1 MQNKNLR
8 QQAVTLVE
16 QLPAEKLKTAVDYLI
31 SLEEEVLRDS
41 EVPQKGLGTV
51 IHEMFKPFGGVELE
65 IPPRESMRGRREEI
79 DYENRNEKGF

>member
-16 QLPAEKLKTAVDYLI
+16 QLPAEKLKTAVDYLT
-31 SLEEEVLRDS
+31 SLEEEVLQDS
-41 EVPQKGLGTV
+41 EAPQKGLGTA

-65 IPPRESMRGRREEI
+65 IPPRALMRGRREEI
-79 DYENRNEKGF
+79 GYENRNEKGV

>member
-31 SLEEEVLRDS
+31 SLEEEVLQDNEAS
-41 EVPQKGLGTV
+41 QKGLGTA

-65 IPPRESMRGRREEI
+65 IPPRASMRGRREEI